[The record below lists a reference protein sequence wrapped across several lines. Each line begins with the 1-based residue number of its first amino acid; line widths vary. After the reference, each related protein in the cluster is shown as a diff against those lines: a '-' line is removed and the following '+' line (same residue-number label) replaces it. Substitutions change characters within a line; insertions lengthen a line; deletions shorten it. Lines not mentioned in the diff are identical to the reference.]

1 MGLYQGFIMKIKI
14 FFSYSTKNRAFLDNM
29 LQSFGHDFAIV
40 DQYALESGKELWPE
54 IRKSIEEATHFVFL
68 MSESALSSEWCNEEL
83 GFVRDLFDNEE
94 ISILCYRIDPN
105 VNIEELGR
113 KRWLKHYV
121 SNVICK
127 PMMLAR
133 SLKRQIRH
141 DIWKHFPEMEKKYQ
155 LFIGRDSEMGKLTH
169 DFYENVFVPKKAM
182 ILSGIPHIGRRRIL
196 REFIQRVVTANPQA
210 CEIINIKLK
219 DNDDLFDFVLQLN
232 DIIEKFDY
240 DGLLDMLCN
249 NKEQCLKCA
258 VLLLNELHQNNEY
271 VVIEDDNC
279 VVRGN
284 GRVTSWFIDLVKNK
298 DLSSHLHL
306 YVASRYTPIS
316 SVSNNFPEIL
326 TFSVSALDRKRMHTL
341 FNAYLKICDV
351 SLMPKDVDAFLDV
364 ISVYPEHAFFA
375 VDNIKK
381 SLVPIALKN
390 TRERVEFFDGNFID
404 IISSIRQNDSVN
416 RVLLTLSLFEF
427 ISYDTLSEIM
437 GRDCVEDIEALY
449 HYSILEFFGS
459 NGQYMCLSHAFGD
472 YLRRMK
478 LRLSKEELQ
487 NIKRQTQVILQ
498 NMNEHLPDISFRLY
512 ATKELIREN
521 NPKLDEKYLIPSLV
535 LKVVTEEY
543 YDRNDSNVI
552 DLCYR
557 LLDSFNQKQYDDIMR
572 SIHYWL
578 CCALCRKK
586 DARFLQEI
594 KYFDE
599 ESYSRYF
606 LYGFY
611 WRHKHDYKKAEEFY
625 EEALRR
631 RYDSEDTSYISK
643 AQHEMV
649 IVQTHLGHYSQ
660 ALALAEDSYNH
671 AKNNT
676 YHIESYFRCLVRT
689 NLPKRNILKQLID
702 EMKNSQDVH
711 KDVIG
716 ATMEAE
722 YEFYINR
729 NIRKSFDMILKIL
742 EKTNDSYQN
751 YPLRSLHEMCKSID
765 NLNYYKKII
774 SDYSLTEN
782 HFFDEED

>member
-14 FFSYSTKNRAFLDNM
+14 FFSYSTKDRAFLDNM

-40 DQYALESGKELWPE
+40 DHYALESGKELWPE

-284 GRVTSWFIDLVKNK
+284 GRVTSWFID
-298 DLSSHLHL
+298 
-306 YVASRYTPIS
+306 
-316 SVSNNFPEIL
+316 
-326 TFSVSALDRKRMHTL
+326 
-341 FNAYLKICDV
+341 
-351 SLMPKDVDAFLDV
+351 
-364 ISVYPEHAFFA
+364 
-375 VDNIKK
+375 
-381 SLVPIALKN
+381 
-390 TRERVEFFDGNFID
+390 
-404 IISSIRQNDSVN
+404 
-416 RVLLTLSLFEF
+416 
-427 ISYDTLSEIM
+427 
-437 GRDCVEDIEALY
+437 
-449 HYSILEFFGS
+449 
-459 NGQYMCLSHAFGD
+459 
-472 YLRRMK
+472 
-478 LRLSKEELQ
+478 
-487 NIKRQTQVILQ
+487 
-498 NMNEHLPDISFRLY
+498 
-512 ATKELIREN
+512 
-521 NPKLDEKYLIPSLV
+521 
-535 LKVVTEEY
+535 
-543 YDRNDSNVI
+543 
-552 DLCYR
+552 
-557 LLDSFNQKQYDDIMR
+557 
-572 SIHYWL
+572 
-578 CCALCRKK
+578 
-586 DARFLQEI
+586 
-594 KYFDE
+594 
-599 ESYSRYF
+599 
-606 LYGFY
+606 
-611 WRHKHDYKKAEEFY
+611 
-625 EEALRR
+625 
-631 RYDSEDTSYISK
+631 
-643 AQHEMV
+643 
-649 IVQTHLGHYSQ
+649 
-660 ALALAEDSYNH
+660 
-671 AKNNT
+671 
-676 YHIESYFRCLVRT
+676 
-689 NLPKRNILKQLID
+689 
-702 EMKNSQDVH
+702 
-711 KDVIG
+711 
-716 ATMEAE
+716 
-722 YEFYINR
+722 
-729 NIRKSFDMILKIL
+729 
-742 EKTNDSYQN
+742 
-751 YPLRSLHEMCKSID
+751 
-765 NLNYYKKII
+765 
-774 SDYSLTEN
+774 
-782 HFFDEED
+782 